1 MEIGGSWPVTGRI
14 FRTAVLALA
23 VSTALGYSQP
33 EPRTFFKDRI
43 HLSDADIGKIDQ
55 GQIVTKT
62 LDSGDKKYGMLV
74 FGAVYVNAPVEKFS
88 AVVRDIKGLTR
99 NKVYLAVQEF
109 SSNGAPPKLSDFDRL
124 ELDKGDVD
132 ELETC
137 KPGDCDIQIMEN
149 LAEFQ
154 KRVDWKSKN
163 KYDQANNI
171 ERERLNQAMT
181 VYMEHGLK
189 PLGSYRD
196 REKPAHLYGAT
207 KSMID
212 EAYYLP
218 QDKVGGIYRQLVDY
232 PHGKFA
238 GATNLFYWEK
248 IDFGQEPTIR
258 INHLS
263 LFPAGVGGVQLLAA
277 NEQLYAS
284 RYMRVAL
291 QMFYCVPDTSNPNR
305 PGFYLIEMNDSRL
318 PDFGGLKLGIVR
330 KVATGKAADATRDT
344 LQMYQKDLAAR

>member
-1 MEIGGSWPVTGRI
+1 MTRRIVRMAFLAIGVS
-14 FRTAVLALA
+14 AVL
-23 VSTALGYSQP
+23 GYGQP

-55 GQIVTKT
+55 GQIVTKA

-88 AVVRDIKGLTR
+88 AVVRDIRGLTR

-109 SSNGAPPKLSDFDRL
+109 SANGAPPKLSDFDRL
-124 ELDKGDVD
+124 ELDKSDVD

-154 KRVDWKSKN
+154 KRVDWKSKD
-163 KYDQANNI
+163 KYGQANKI

-196 REKPAHLYGAT
+196 RE
-207 KSMID
+207 
-212 EAYYLP
+212 
-218 QDKVGGIYRQLVDY
+218 
-232 PHGKFA
+232 
-238 GATNLFYWEK
+238 
-248 IDFGQEPTIR
+248 
-258 INHLS
+258 
-263 LFPAGVGGVQLLAA
+263 
-277 NEQLYAS
+277 
-284 RYMRVAL
+284 
-291 QMFYCVPDTSNPNR
+291 
-305 PGFYLIEMNDSRL
+305 
-318 PDFGGLKLGIVR
+318 
-330 KVATGKAADATRDT
+330 
-344 LQMYQKDLAAR
+344 